1 MIGEKHCVSW
11 HPRFWKFRKGKNK
24 KDPDRHFLPDLSLFH
39 PLPLEVKSN
48 DFAAA
53 FPFKHPS
60 GFPASQMSSPAPAE
74 KKSATPG
81 SKLLSRSWHVSHLVW
96 RCGRLKVA
104 LILCQF
110 SYIRKYMGNI
120 SENMWGFFGLNM
132 VEKKSSD
139 LQLWRRCRWNPSMGC
154 FFQGHVWKRHLAS
167 LPDISHA

>member
-1 MIGEKHCVSW
+1 MIGEKHCVSL

-24 KDPDRHFLPDLSLFH
+24 KDPDRHFLPDFSLFH
-39 PLPLEVKSN
+39 PLRVPLEVKSN

-81 SKLLSRSWHVSHLVW
+81 SKLLSRSWHVSHLVG
-96 RCGRLKVA
+96 RCGKLKVA

-110 SYIRKYMGNI
+110 SYIRKYGEHFWKHVGIFPYEKNQTRI
-120 SENMWGFFGLNM
+120 GWGLRTR
-132 VEKKSSD
+132 SS
-139 LQLWRRCRWNPSMGC
+139 LSKN
-154 FFQGHVWKRHLAS
+154 V
-167 LPDISHA
+167 